1 MAYIQL
7 YKASDDSLV
16 SESPETSNSVEISL
30 RADLG
35 EEKEVRLYL
44 KSKEGYT
51 HNDVKVEP
59 IGDTAVK
66 WSLARDASGSS
77 DVYGEEGKTLT
88 IGKVNDTSKTYF
100 WIKAKASKEELPK
113 KDISVS
119 LQVTGIVSV
128 R

>member
-16 SESPETSNSVEISL
+16 SESPETDNAVVISL
-30 RADLG
+30 RADLE

-44 KSKEGYT
+44 KSKEGYE
-51 HNDVKVEP
+51 HNEVRVAP
-59 IGDTAVK
+59 LGDTAVK

-77 DVYGEEGKTLT
+77 DVYGKEGQTLT
-88 IGKVNDTSKTYF
+88 IGEVNDITKTYF
-100 WIKAKASKEELPK
+100 WVKAKSSKEELPK
-113 KDISVS
+113 KDVSVS

-128 R
+128 K